1 MSMCPHFWVTM
12 YINIPDFAVVSELNL
27 NGVLL
32 QQNTTVQFYSELM
45 RKLER
50 MNSTLGYMLT
60 YLDSMQSRLE
70 DRLHMIQGYLGWAGT
85 KFNLEHVEIC
95 IL

>member
-1 MSMCPHFWVTM
+1 M
-12 YINIPDFAVVSELNL
+12 
-27 NGVLL
+27 NGVLQ
-32 QQNTTVQFYSELM
+32 QQNTTVQFYAELM

-70 DRLHMIQGYLGWAGT
+70 DRLHMIQEYLGWAGT
-85 KFNLEHVEIC
+85 YYLKHVKSKK
-95 IL
+95 